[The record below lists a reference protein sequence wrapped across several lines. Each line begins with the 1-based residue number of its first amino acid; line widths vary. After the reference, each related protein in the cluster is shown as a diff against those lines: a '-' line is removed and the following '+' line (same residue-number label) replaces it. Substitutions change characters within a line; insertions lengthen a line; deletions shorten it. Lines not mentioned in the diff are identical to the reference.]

1 VYDHGP
7 IATMHEQGNLAFT
20 NQTELVLGIIKSYSG
35 TKGFGFISSEAVNGD
50 VYFTKN
56 ELPLE
61 NREDKDAF
69 IRGRSVAFQP
79 YLGTDGRT
87 RAGSVELVIQD
98 GEPLIGTVKSY
109 SEKNGYGF
117 ITSASLSVDA
127 RFQRSDLPPNMDR
140 DDFTGR
146 SVAFQVHATEDGKL
160 RVSHMDFGDV
170 TGITNHNTSHR
181 CGLSFHEFGN
191 PSMGVVKSY
200 SDKNGYGFISVAGCS
215 EDIYF
220 GRANLPQEIQHHQEH
235 GNFIVGC
242 PVRFVTDI
250 RPDGRLQ
257 ALGLSFLHGSA
268 RKRSAPIGPSF
279 GPPLKLH
286 RTMACGRGHGIWNA
300 NNQSPNQAVKSC
312 SDSLDGF
319 HAGIRYNTHIQ
330 LQSPQEIMSELFS
343 GIIKSYNANKGF
355 GFITS
360 QGLLGDV
367 YFTRAELPPNAE
379 QLHALSLC
387 GQTVTFELVHAPDG
401 KLRGKKV
408 NLNLLK

>member
-1 VYDHGP
+1 MYRFDSDIPKVPVYDHGP
-7 IATMHEQGNLAFT
+7 TATAHEQGNLVFP
-20 NQTELVLGIIKSYSG
+20 NQTELVFGIIKSYSG

-56 ELPLE
+56 ELPLDI
-61 NREDKDAF
+61 REDKDAF

-117 ITSASLSVDA
+117 ITSPSLSVDA

-140 DDFTGR
+140 DNFTGR

-160 RVSHMDFGDV
+160 RVSHVDFGDV
-170 TGITNHNTSHR
+170 TGIAKYNTSHS
-181 CGLSFHEFGN
+181 CGLNFQEFGN

-200 SDKNGYGFISVAGCS
+200 SDKNGYGFISVVGCS

-220 GRANLPQEIQHHQEH
+220 SRANLPPEIQHQQEQ
-235 GNFIVGC
+235 GNFIVGS
-242 PVRFVTDI
+242 PVRFVTDT

-257 ALGLSFLHGSA
+257 ALGLSFLHGLA
-268 RKRSAPIGPSF
+268 RKRSAPLGPSF
-279 GPPLKLH
+279 APPPKLH
-286 RTMACGRGHGIWNA
+286 RIMACERGHGIWNA
-300 NNQSPNQAVKSC
+300 NDQSPNRAVKLC
-312 SDSLDGF
+312 TDSLHGLHDGT
-319 HAGIRYNTHIQ
+319 RYNTHIQ
-330 LQSPQEIMSELFS
+330 VQNSQEIMSESFS

-367 YFTRAELPPNAE
+367 YFTRADRK
-379 QLHALSLC
+379 S
-387 GQTVTFELVHAPDG
+387 VV
-401 KLRGKKV
+401 
-408 NLNLLK
+408 